1 MLKLLYI
8 FLTSST
14 TYSLS
19 NGIYEISN
27 TSLSEREPYKFNGS
41 VFINNK
47 EVEII
52 GGTFSVEGLKNS
64 IFVNMNFKLANGDVL
79 TGGYTGAFS
88 SLNRSKSY
96 E

>member
-27 TSLSEREPYKFNGS
+27 TSLSEREHYKFNGS

-47 EVEII
+47 EVQII

-64 IFVNMNFKLANGDVL
+64 IFVNMNFKLTNGDVL
-79 TGGYTGAFS
+79 TGSYTGAFS